1 MVASIAANTG
11 SAASVNSGAG
21 RPVLSG
27 GAHPRKLEFLRDP
40 SSGRVVL
47 RSTDMVTGK
56 VRHLPPQKMLSTM
69 ASIRR
74 AIGLLLD
81 RQI

>member
-1 MVASIAANTG
+1 MVASITG
-11 SAASVNSGAG
+11 SAGSAAPVRRGAG

-40 SSGRVVL
+40 SSGRVVV
-47 RSTDMVTGK
+47 RTTDMVTGK
-56 VRHLPPQKMLSTM
+56 VRHLPPQKMLSTL

-81 RQI
+81 RQM

>member
-1 MVASIAANTG
+1 MVAPMAMNTG
-11 SAASVNSGAG
+11 SAGPVRPGAG
-21 RPVLSG
+21 QPAGSG

-47 RSTDMVTGK
+47 RTTDMITGK
-56 VRHLPPQKMLSTM
+56 VRHLPPQKMLSAM

-81 RQI
+81 RRM

>member
-11 SAASVNSGAG
+11 SAGSVRRGAG

-40 SSGRVVL
+40 ASGRVVL
-47 RSTDMVTGK
+47 RSTDLVTGK
-56 VRHLPPQKMLSTM
+56 VRHLPPKKMLATM